1 MATWYRVLVAFM
13 AVAMAF
19 CTAGMVYAG
28 CELWQAGQAQT
39 VRWRED
45 GFQWNNGLYDVS
57 GRLDGGVLDELI
69 VRRVR
74 LTLEE
79 QP

>member
-1 MATWYRVLVAFM
+1 MAKWYRALVAFM
-13 AVAMAF
+13 AVAMAV

-28 CELWQAGQAQT
+28 CELWQAGKTQEI
-39 VRWRED
+39 RWKD
-45 GFQWNNGLYDVS
+45 DSFQWSNGMYNVS

-74 LTLEE
+74 LSLEE